1 MQITLD
7 ILKEDIYDRIAEI
20 EDENVL
26 IAIKTLI
33 ENIPV
38 SEENNFTEKRDFNQ
52 YIKEWVKDM
61 N

>member
-1 MQITLD
+1 MQISLD
-7 ILKEDIYDRIAEI
+7 ILKEDIYEKVAEI

-33 ENIPV
+33 ENIHI
-38 SEENNFTEKRDFNQ
+38 SKENSYTEKQDFNL
-52 YIKEWVKDM
+52 YIKEWLKNM

>member
-38 SEENNFTEKRDFNQ
+38 SEENNFTEKQDFNQ

-61 N
+61 K